1 MKTIDIVGNNYHGSF
16 TRVRIANRAI
26 IIENGLILLSHEI
39 KNDLWMLPGGG
50 LEEGETIFEGVVREV
65 IEETGNVIKTSDP
78 VLQIDEYYGDNKFV
92 TYYFFGN
99 IKGIT
104 KQSLTEVEIKEQ
116 LEPRWIS
123 IKESLD
129 IFSKYEKYT
138 HTFIEKSGLYYREYT
153 ALNYMLNHK

>member
-65 IEETGNVIKTSDP
+65 IEETGNIIKPSDP
-78 VLQIDEYYGDNKFV
+78 VLQIDEYYGDEKY
-92 TYYFFGN
+92 TSYYFFGV
-99 IKGIT
+99 IIG
-104 KQSLTEVEIKEQ
+104 QSEKHLTTSEAENG
-116 LEPRWIS
+116 LECRWIS
-123 IKESLD
+123 IDEAFK
-129 IFSKYEKYT
+129 IFSNYQDSSFFEEKR
-138 HTFIEKSGLYYREYT
+138 GLYLREYT
-153 ALNYMLNHK
+153 ALKELIK

>member
-1 MKTIDIVGNNYHGSF
+1 MKTINIVGNNYRGSF

-78 VLQIDEYYGDNKFV
+78 VLQIDEYYGD
-92 TYYFFGN
+92 
-99 IKGIT
+99 
-104 KQSLTEVEIKEQ
+104 
-116 LEPRWIS
+116 
-123 IKESLD
+123 
-129 IFSKYEKYT
+129 EK
-138 HTFIEKSGLYYREYT
+138 
-153 ALNYMLNHK
+153 